1 MSDKTFEDDN
11 KNNNDTND
19 KNVKVRSQIIVSA
32 EIIFI
37 LEVIEFQFQILFE
50 NNYRNSLFHGL
61 NLKILND
68 LNRGL
73 VEFDL

>member
-11 KNNNDTND
+11 KNNNETND